1 MLSEHRSFAEESA
14 RILVDVAKKHEAT
27 LEEYRM
33 GQSLYAEAKAAFDG
47 WIDQLVFEIQAG
59 NQNQPSHQYETLETR
74 AIATGDKFTL
84 FVKELFLR
92 GYSRRGRTGDL
103 VVSFFEKLKDGGR
116 AVLNG
121 LKDTSGPEQERVI
134 AQLKGYKWPPF
145 ETFERAQ

>member
-1 MLSEHRSFAEESA
+1 MLSEHRSFAEENA
-14 RILVDVAKKHEAT
+14 RILVGLAKDHDIT

-74 AIATGDKFTL
+74 AIATGDKFTM
-84 FVKELFLR
+84 FVKELFL
-92 GYSRRGRTGDL
+92 GQSRRGKTGDL
-103 VVSFFEKLKDGGR
+103 LVSFFAKIKDAGR

-121 LKDTSGPEQERVI
+121 LKDTSRPEQERVI
-134 AQLKGYKWPPF
+134 AQLKGYKWPTF
-145 ETFERAQ
+145 ETFEHAQ